1 MTEMTRDELVERY
14 NAGERIFDGIEL
26 VEWSW
31 SGLSKT
37 KLYNLFKGVVLRDI
51 MLRGA
56 DIRFE
61 HPDLLNM
68 TGADLSGAN
77 LRGAYFARVDLSG
90 ANLTGADLRGATFK
104 ECCLHDAIIRD
115 ANLFSANISGSVLS
129 GSDFTGSN
137 LGEINA
143 TFAEM
148 GGCKMGGTDYSI
160 FAGTNFQ
167 GAETTE
173 GQICSSRNLIW
184 MTIMP
189 SGRTIEKPQWGNG
202 RDHR

>member
-26 VEWSW
+26 VKWSL

-61 HPDLLNM
+61 LNM

-77 LRGAYFARVDLSG
+77 LRGAYFEKVDLTG
-90 ANLTGADLRGATFK
+90 ANFTGADLRGAVFK
-104 ECCLHDAIIRD
+104 DCCVDNAIIR
-115 ANLFSANISGSVLS
+115 ANLFAANISGSTFC

-143 TFAEM
+143 AFAEM
-148 GGCKMGGTDYSI
+148 GGCKMGGTEHSI

-167 GAETTE
+167 GAEITE
-173 GQICSSRNLIW
+173 GYICSGMNLIW
-184 MTIMP
+184 NTIMP
-189 SGRTIEKPQWGNG
+189 SGRIIEKPQWGNG
-202 RDHR
+202 RGDLR

>member
-14 NAGERIFDGIEL
+14 NAGERIFDGIKL
-26 VEWSW
+26 VEWSL

-37 KLYNLFKGVVLRDI
+37 KLYKLFKGVVLRDI

-61 HPDLLNM
+61 NPGLNM

-77 LRGAYFARVDLSG
+77 LRGAYFERVDLTG
-90 ANLTGADLRGATFK
+90 ANFTGADLRGATFK
-104 ECCLHDAIIRD
+104 ECYVNNAIIRH
-115 ANLFSANISGSVLS
+115 ANLFSANISGSRF
-129 GSDFTGSN
+129 GESDFTGSN

-143 TFAEM
+143 AFAEM
-148 GGCKMGGTDYSI
+148 GGCKNIGIEYGI
-160 FAGTNFQ
+160 LVGTNFQ

-173 GQICSSRNLIW
+173 GRICSSMNLIW
-184 MTIMP
+184 NTIMP
-189 SGRTIEKPQWGNG
+189 SGRTLEKPQWGNG
-202 RDHR
+202 RDLR